1 MEIIPAIDIID
12 GKCVRLTE
20 GNYASKTVYEASPL
34 EMAKQYES
42 LGFKR
47 LHLVDLDGAK
57 AGKVTNWKIVE
68 DIAAHTQLVL
78 DFGGGVKTSA
88 EVKRIIDLGVQ
99 YVTVGSIAAKHP
111 EEFKNWLISFGTDK
125 FFLGADVR
133 DNKIMTGGWLD
144 ATEIDVMNFVDDYM
158 RLGVNHFFC
167 TDISKDGK
175 LMGPSIDLYRSM
187 IESLPG
193 LHLVA
198 SGGVS
203 SMEDLYALKDI
214 GCKGAIVGKAIYE
227 GKIDLKVL
235 SSFNVQ

>member
-144 ATEIDVMNFVDDYM
+144 ATEIDVMNFIEDYM

>member
-34 EMAKQYES
+34 EMAKHYES

-144 ATEIDVMNFVDDYM
+144 ATEIDVMNFIEDYM

-203 SMEDLYALKDI
+203 SMEDLQDLKAI

>member
-1 MEIIPAIDIID
+1 MEIIPAIDIIE

-20 GNYASKTVYEASPL
+20 GDYASKTVYAASPL

-57 AGKVTNWKIVE
+57 AGKVKNWKTVE

-88 EVKRIIDLGVQ
+88 EVEQIIGLGVQ
-99 YVTVGSIAAKHP
+99 YVTVGSIAAKQP
-111 EEFKNWLISFGTDK
+111 EEFKSWLTAFGTNK

-133 DNKIMTGGWLD
+133 DTKIMTGGWLD
-144 ATEIDVMNFVDDYM
+144 ATEIEVLDFVRDYLN
-158 RLGVNHFFC
+158 LGVNHFFC

-175 LMGPSIDLYRSM
+175 LMGPSIDLYSTM

-203 SMEDLYALKDI
+203 SMEDLHALKSI

-235 SSFNVQ
+235 SSFNNQ

>member
-144 ATEIDVMNFVDDYM
+144 ATEIDVMNFIEDYM
-158 RLGVNHFFC
+158 HLGVNHFFC

-203 SMEDLYALKDI
+203 SMEDLQDLKAI

>member
-34 EMAKQYES
+34 EMAKQYEA

-144 ATEIDVMNFVDDYM
+144 ATEIDVMNFIEDYM
-158 RLGVNHFFC
+158 HLGVNHFFC

>member
-20 GNYASKTVYEASPL
+20 GDYASKTVYAASPL
-34 EMAKQYES
+34 EMAKQYED

-68 DIAAHTQLVL
+68 DIAAHTQLIL
-78 DFGGGVKTSA
+78 DFGGGVKTSN
-88 EVKRIIDLGVQ
+88 EVERILSLGVQ
-99 YVTVGSIAAKHP
+99 YVTVGSIAAKYP
-111 EEFKNWLISFGTDK
+111 DEFKGWLTDFGTDK
-125 FFLGADVR
+125 FFLGADVK

-144 ATEIDVMNFVDDYM
+144 ATEIDVLDFISDYLK
-158 RLGVNHFFC
+158 LGVNHFFC

-175 LMGPSIDLYRSM
+175 LMGPSIDLYSSM

-203 SMEDLYALKDI
+203 SIEDLEILKSI

-235 SSFNVQ
+235 SSFNNQ

>member
-1 MEIIPAIDIID
+1 
-12 GKCVRLTE
+12 
-20 GNYASKTVYEASPL
+20 
-34 EMAKQYES
+34 
-42 LGFKR
+42 
-47 LHLVDLDGAK
+47 
-57 AGKVTNWKIVE
+57 
-68 DIAAHTQLVL
+68 
-78 DFGGGVKTSA
+78 
-88 EVKRIIDLGVQ
+88 LGVQ

-111 EEFKNWLISFGTDK
+111 EEFKSWLTTFGTDK

-144 ATEIDVMNFVDDYM
+144 ATEIEVLDFISDYLS
-158 RLGVNHFFC
+158 LGVNHFFC

-175 LMGPSIDLYRSM
+175 LMGPSIDLYTTI

-203 SMEDLYALKDI
+203 SMEDLYALKSI

-227 GKIDLKVL
+227 GKIDLKLL
-235 SSFNVQ
+235 SSFNDQ

>member
-20 GNYASKTVYEASPL
+20 GDYSNKTVYETSPL

-42 LGFKR
+42 LGFNR

-57 AGKVTNWKIVE
+57 SGKVVNWKVVE
-68 DIAAHTQLVL
+68 EISKQTSLTL
-78 DFGGGVKTSA
+78 DFGGGIKTSK
-88 EVKRIIDLGVQ
+88 EVERIIDLGVQ
-99 YVTVGSIAAKHP
+99 YVTIGSIAAKQP
-111 EEFKNWLISFGTDK
+111 GVFKSWLNKFGNDQ
-125 FFLGADVR
+125 FFIGADVKDR
-133 DNKIMTGGWLD
+133 KIMTGGWID
-144 ATEIDVMNFVDDYM
+144 ATSIDLFDFVDEYFK
-158 RLGVNHFFC
+158 LGFNHFFC

-175 LMGPSIDLYRSM
+175 LLGPAIELYKSV
-187 IESLPG
+187 IEAFPS

-203 SMEDLYALKDI
+203 SLDDLHALKAI

-227 GKIDLKVL
+227 GKIALDQL
-235 SSFNVQ
+235 SSFNFQ

>member
-133 DNKIMTGGWLD
+133 DNKIMTGGWVD

-203 SMEDLYALKDI
+203 SMEDLQDLKAI

>member
-1 MEIIPAIDIID
+1 MEIIPAIDIIE

-20 GNYASKTVYEASPL
+20 GDYASKTVYAASPL
-34 EMAKQYES
+34 EMAKQSEG

-68 DIAAHTQLVL
+68 EIAAHTQLVL
-78 DFGGGVKTSA
+78 DFGGGVKTSD
-88 EVKRIIDLGVQ
+88 EVERIIALGVQ

-111 EEFKNWLISFGTDK
+111 EEFKSWLTTFGTNK

-133 DNKIMTGGWLD
+133 NNKIMTGGWLD
-144 ATEIDVMNFVDDYM
+144 ATEIEVLDFISDYLN
-158 RLGVNHFFC
+158 LGVNHFFC

-175 LMGPSIDLYRSM
+175 LMGPSIDLYNTM

-203 SMEDLYALKDI
+203 SMEDLHALKSI

-227 GKIDLKVL
+227 GKIDLKLL
-235 SSFNVQ
+235 SSFNDQ

>member
-34 EMAKQYES
+34 EMAKQYEA

-144 ATEIDVMNFVDDYM
+144 ATEIDVMNFIEDYM
-158 RLGVNHFFC
+158 HLGVNHFFC

-203 SMEDLYALKDI
+203 SMEDLQDLKAI

>member
-34 EMAKQYES
+34 EMAKQYEA

-203 SMEDLYALKDI
+203 SMEDLQDLKAI

>member
-20 GNYASKTVYEASPL
+20 GDYASKTFYAPSPL
-34 EMAKQYES
+34 EMAKQYEG

-57 AGKVTNWKIVE
+57 AGKVTNWETVE

-78 DFGGGVKTSA
+78 DFGGGVKTPS
-88 EVKRIIDLGVQ
+88 EVERIIGIGIQ
-99 YVTVGSIAAKHP
+99 YVTIGSIAAKNP
-111 EEFKNWLISFGTDK
+111 EEFKSWLTDFGTDK

-144 ATEIDVMNFVDDYM
+144 ATEIEVLDFISDYLN
-158 RLGVNHFFC
+158 LGVNHFFC

-175 LMGPSIDLYRSM
+175 LMGPSIDLYSTM

-203 SMEDLYALKDI
+203 SMEDLQALKSI

-235 SSFNVQ
+235 SSFNNQ

>member
-42 LGFKR
+42 FGFKR

-68 DIAAHTQLVL
+68 DIATHTQLVL

-88 EVKRIIDLGVQ
+88 EVERIIDLGVQ

-111 EEFKNWLISFGTDK
+111 EEFKSWLISFGTDK

-144 ATEIDVMNFVDDYM
+144 PTEMDVMNFIEDYM
-158 RLGVNHFFC
+158 HLGVNHFFC

-175 LMGPSIDLYRSM
+175 LMGPSIDLYSSM

-203 SMEDLYALKDI
+203 SMEDLHALKAI
-214 GCKGAIVGKAIYE
+214 GCQGAIVGKAIYE

>member
-20 GNYASKTVYEASPL
+20 GVYASKTVYAASPL
-34 EMAKQYES
+34 EMAKQYEG

-68 DIAAHTQLVL
+68 EIAAHTQLVL

-88 EVKRIIDLGVQ
+88 EVERIIGLGVQ

-111 EEFKNWLISFGTDK
+111 EEFKSWLTTFGTDK

-144 ATEIDVMNFVDDYM
+144 ATEIEVLDFISDYLS
-158 RLGVNHFFC
+158 LGVNHFFC

-175 LMGPSIDLYRSM
+175 LMGPSIDLYSTM

-203 SMEDLYALKDI
+203 SMEDLQALKSI

-227 GKIDLKVL
+227 GKIDLKLL
-235 SSFNVQ
+235 SSFNDQ

>member
-1 MEIIPAIDIID
+1 
-12 GKCVRLTE
+12 
-20 GNYASKTVYEASPL
+20 
-34 EMAKQYES
+34 MAKQYES

-68 DIAAHTQLVL
+68 DIAAYTQLVL

>member
-20 GNYASKTVYEASPL
+20 GDYANKTVYAASPL
-34 EMAKQYES
+34 EMAKQYEG

-57 AGKVTNWKIVE
+57 AGKVTNWKTVE
-68 DIAAHTQLVL
+68 DIAAHTQLII
-78 DFGGGVKTSA
+78 DFGGGVKTPA
-88 EVKRIIDLGVQ
+88 EVERIIDLGVHF
-99 YVTVGSIAAKHP
+99 VTIGSIAAKSP
-111 EEFKNWLISFGTDK
+111 EEFKSWLTTFGTDK

-144 ATEIDVMNFVDDYM
+144 ATEIDVMDFVKDYM
-158 RLGVNHFFC
+158 HLGVNHFFC

-175 LMGPSIDLYRSM
+175 LMGPSIDLYRTM
-187 IESLPG
+187 IEFLPG

-203 SMEDLYALKDI
+203 SMEDLNLLKSI

>member
-34 EMAKQYES
+34 EMAKQYEA

-57 AGKVTNWKIVE
+57 AGKVTNWKIVD

-144 ATEIDVMNFVDDYM
+144 ATEIDVMNFIEDYM
-158 RLGVNHFFC
+158 HLGVNHFFC

-203 SMEDLYALKDI
+203 SMEDLQDLKAI

>member
-20 GNYASKTVYEASPL
+20 GDYASKTVYAASPL
-34 EMAKQYES
+34 EMAKQYEG

-68 DIAAHTQLVL
+68 EIVAHTQLVL
-78 DFGGGVKTSA
+78 DFGGGVKTSD
-88 EVKRIIDLGVQ
+88 EVERIIALGVQ

-111 EEFKNWLISFGTDK
+111 EEFKSWLTTFGTNK

-133 DNKIMTGGWLD
+133 NNKIMTGGWLD
-144 ATEIDVMNFVDDYM
+144 ATEIEVLDFISDYLN
-158 RLGVNHFFC
+158 LGVNHFFC

-175 LMGPSIDLYRSM
+175 LMGPSIDLYSTM

-203 SMEDLYALKDI
+203 SMEDLHALKSI

-227 GKIDLKVL
+227 GKIDLKLL
-235 SSFNVQ
+235 SSFNDQ

>member
-1 MEIIPAIDIID
+1 
-12 GKCVRLTE
+12 
-20 GNYASKTVYEASPL
+20 
-34 EMAKQYES
+34 MAKQYEA

-111 EEFKNWLISFGTDK
+111 EEFKNWLISLGTDK

-133 DNKIMTGGWLD
+133 DNKIMTSGWLD
-144 ATEIDVMNFVDDYM
+144 ATEIDVMNFIEDYM
-158 RLGVNHFFC
+158 HLGVNHFFC

-203 SMEDLYALKDI
+203 SMEDLQDLKAI

>member
-144 ATEIDVMNFVDDYM
+144 ATEIDVMNFIEDYM

-203 SMEDLYALKDI
+203 SMEDLQDLKAI

>member
-111 EEFKNWLISFGTDK
+111 EEFKNWLTSFGTDK

-144 ATEIDVMNFVDDYM
+144 ATEIDVKNFIEDYM
-158 RLGVNHFFC
+158 HLGVNHFFC

-175 LMGPSIDLYRSM
+175 LMGPSIDLYRLM

-203 SMEDLYALKDI
+203 SMEDLQDLKAI

-227 GKIDLKVL
+227 GKIDLKLL

>member
-1 MEIIPAIDIID
+1 MEIIPAIDIIE

-20 GNYASKTVYEASPL
+20 GDYASKTVYAASPL

-57 AGKVTNWKIVE
+57 AGKVTNWKTVE

-88 EVKRIIDLGVQ
+88 EVERIIGLGVQ
-99 YVTVGSIAAKHP
+99 YVTVGSIAAKQP
-111 EEFKNWLISFGTDK
+111 EEFKSWLTAFGTDK

-133 DNKIMTGGWLD
+133 DTKIMTGGWLD
-144 ATEIDVMNFVDDYM
+144 ATEIEVLDFVRDYLN
-158 RLGVNHFFC
+158 LGVNHFFC

-175 LMGPSIDLYRSM
+175 LMGPSIDLYSTM

-203 SMEDLYALKDI
+203 SMEDLHALKSI

-235 SSFNVQ
+235 SSFNNQ

>member
-34 EMAKQYES
+34 EMAKQYEA

-175 LMGPSIDLYRSM
+175 LMGPSTDLYRSM

-203 SMEDLYALKDI
+203 SMEDLQDLKAI

>member
-1 MEIIPAIDIID
+1 
-12 GKCVRLTE
+12 
-20 GNYASKTVYEASPL
+20 
-34 EMAKQYES
+34 
-42 LGFKR
+42 
-47 LHLVDLDGAK
+47 
-57 AGKVTNWKIVE
+57 
-68 DIAAHTQLVL
+68 
-78 DFGGGVKTSA
+78 
-88 EVKRIIDLGVQ
+88 
-99 YVTVGSIAAKHP
+99 
-111 EEFKNWLISFGTDK
+111 
-125 FFLGADVR
+125 
-133 DNKIMTGGWLD
+133 
-144 ATEIDVMNFVDDYM
+144 M

>member
-144 ATEIDVMNFVDDYM
+144 ATEIDVMNFIEDYM
-158 RLGVNHFFC
+158 HLGVNHFFC

>member
-34 EMAKQYES
+34 EMAKQYEA

-144 ATEIDVMNFVDDYM
+144 ATEIDVMNFIEDYM

-203 SMEDLYALKDI
+203 SMEDLQDLKAI

>member
-203 SMEDLYALKDI
+203 SMEDLQDLKAI

>member
-34 EMAKQYES
+34 EMAKQYEA

-133 DNKIMTGGWLD
+133 DNKIMTSGWLD
-144 ATEIDVMNFVDDYM
+144 ATEIDVMNFIEDYM
-158 RLGVNHFFC
+158 HLGVNHFFC

-203 SMEDLYALKDI
+203 SMEDLQDLKAI

>member
-20 GNYASKTVYEASPL
+20 GDYASKTVYAASPL
-34 EMAKQYES
+34 EMAKQYEG

-68 DIAAHTQLVL
+68 EIAAHTQLVL

-88 EVKRIIDLGVQ
+88 EVERIISLGVQ

-111 EEFKNWLISFGTDK
+111 EEFKSWLTTFGTDK

-144 ATEIDVMNFVDDYM
+144 ATEIEVLDFISDYLN
-158 RLGVNHFFC
+158 LGVNHFFC

-175 LMGPSIDLYRSM
+175 LMGPSIDLYSTM
-187 IESLPG
+187 IKYLPG

-203 SMEDLYALKDI
+203 SMEDLQALKSI
-214 GCKGAIVGKAIYE
+214 GCKGAIIGKAIYE
-227 GKIDLKVL
+227 GKIDLTLL
-235 SSFNVQ
+235 SSFNDQ

>member
-20 GNYASKTVYEASPL
+20 GDYASKTVYASSPL
-34 EMAKQYES
+34 EMAKQYEA

-68 DIAAHTQLVL
+68 EIAAHTQLIL

-88 EVKRIIDLGVQ
+88 EVERIIGLGVQ

-111 EEFKNWLISFGTDK
+111 EEFKSWLITFGTDK

-144 ATEIDVMNFVDDYM
+144 ATEIEVLDFINEYMN
-158 RLGVNHFFC
+158 LGVNHFFC

-175 LMGPSIDLYRSM
+175 LMGPSIDLYSTM

-203 SMEDLYALKDI
+203 SIEDLDALKSV

-227 GKIDLKVL
+227 GKIDLKLL
-235 SSFNVQ
+235 SSFNDQ